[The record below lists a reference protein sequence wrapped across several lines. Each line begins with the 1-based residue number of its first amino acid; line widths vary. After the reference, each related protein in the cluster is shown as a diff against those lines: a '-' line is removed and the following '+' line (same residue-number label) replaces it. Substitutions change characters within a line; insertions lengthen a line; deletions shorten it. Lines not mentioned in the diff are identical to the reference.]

1 MMPNTKI
8 SRRTLLRSSGIA
20 GIALGLP
27 VLEAMV
33 DRRGLFHGEAQAGV
47 EDAKRLVMFH
57 WPQGLPVGWGASDGG
72 WWYPTTYGAN
82 WTVTPGLQP
91 LADKGLVADVNV
103 LNGLTYRQIAEHVGS
118 HGHAAGYMTG
128 FRALPESPGS
138 AEPTTQGPSVDQ
150 LAAQRLGGR
159 TKFASVTTGLY
170 DQGEGWWSW
179 SAAGVRAPLEIDP
192 KLLWQRLFADL
203 DLDPDAALAAALR
216 TKSVLDFVESDIG
229 VLQGRLGAADRQRLD
244 EHLTTIRELE
254 KQVDATP
261 SADCALPP
269 EPGQVAYGDGDCDAY
284 AKLMIDLVVMALR
297 CDLTRV
303 AFVSLGPSQNY
314 RTFPHLGIPYT
325 YHNVCHSGGANGGP
339 DIDESGE
346 DRDTI
351 YRKIATWHMEVL
363 AHFLERLKGT
373 DELSN
378 LLPSSAFIASSE
390 FSGGGLHY
398 EEYIPVVVA
407 GGLGGMQTGNVL
419 AFPCSFAEEWQTPP
433 WCSQPGAKADVCVN
447 DLWTTAL
454 RAVGALGD
462 TEVFG
467 DPALDTGVIDGLWVP

>member
-1 MMPNTKI
+1 MPNTKI

-27 VLEAMV
+27 VLEAMI
-33 DRRGLFHGEAQAGV
+33 DRRGFFHGEARAGV

-57 WPQGLPVGWGASDGG
+57 WPQGLPVGWGAADGG

-91 LADKGLVADVNV
+91 LADKGLIGDVNV
-103 LNGLTYRQIAEHVGS
+103 INGLTYRQIAEHVGS
-118 HGHAAGYMTG
+118 HGHSAGYMTG
-128 FRALPESPGS
+128 FRVQPESPGS
-138 AEPTTQGPSVDQ
+138 SEPTTQGPSVDQ
-150 LAAQRLGGR
+150 VAAQRIGSA

-179 SAAGVRAPLEIDP
+179 SAAGVRAPLELDP
-192 KLLWQRLFADL
+192 RILWQRLFADL
-203 DLDPDAALAAALR
+203 DLDPDAALAAEMR
-216 TKSVLDFVESDIG
+216 TKSVLDFVDRDI
-229 VLQGRLGAADRQRLD
+229 VALQGKLGTADKQRLD
-244 EHLTTIRELE
+244 EHLTTIRALE
-254 KQVDATP
+254 KQIGEQV
-261 SADCALPP
+261 SADCAAPP
-269 EPGQVAYGDGDCDAY
+269 EPTAVPYGDGDCDAY

-314 RTFPHLGIPYT
+314 RTFPHLDIPYT
-325 YHNVCHSGGANGGP
+325 YHNVCHTGGANGAP
-339 DIDESGE
+339 DIDASGE

-363 AHFLERLKGT
+363 AHFLEGLKGG

-378 LLPSSAFIASSE
+378 LLPTSAFIASSE

-398 EEYIPVVVA
+398 EEFVPVVVA
-407 GGLGGMQTGNVL
+407 GGLGGMTTGEVL
-419 AFPCSFAEEWQTPP
+419 AFPCTFDEDWQTPA
-433 WCSQPGAKADVCVN
+433 WCAQPGAKSDVCIN

-454 RAVGALGD
+454 RAVGALD
-462 TEVFG
+462 DAEVFG
-467 DPALDTGVIDGLWVP
+467 DTTIGTSTIDGLWVP

>member
-1 MMPNTKI
+1 M
-8 SRRTLLRSSGIA
+8 S
-20 GIALGLP
+20 
-27 VLEAMV
+27 
-33 DRRGLFHGEAQAGV
+33 
-47 EDAKRLVMFH
+47 
-57 WPQGLPVGWGASDGG
+57 
-72 WWYPTTYGAN
+72 
-82 WTVTPGLQP
+82 
-91 LADKGLVADVNV
+91 
-103 LNGLTYRQIAEHVGS
+103 
-118 HGHAAGYMTG
+118 HAASG
-128 FRALPESPGS
+128 
-138 AEPTTQGPSVDQ
+138 
-150 LAAQRLGGR
+150 
-159 TKFASVTTGLY
+159 

-179 SAAGVRAPLEIDP
+179 SAAGVRAPLELDP

-229 VLQGRLGAADRQRLD
+229 ALQGRLGAADRQRLD

-373 DELSN
+373 DELTN

-419 AFPCSFAEEWQTPP
+419 AFPCSFAEQWQTPP

-454 RAVGALGD
+454 RAVGALGE